1 MTGPGRGGPDA
12 DRDWSSALDRLE
24 ADVERIAE
32 ALAAGLEPRCD
43 DWEVPRLATP
53 LPAPLRQRASAI
65 LGRQRSLLTAVT
77 AAADRSARHHQLA
90 ARLDSGSRDA
100 SASVYL
106 DVRA

>member
-12 DRDWSSALDRLE
+12 HRDWSSALDRLE

-32 ALAAGLEPRCD
+32 ALAAGREPRCD
-43 DWEVPRLATP
+43 GWEAPRLGTP
-53 LPAPLRQRASAI
+53 LPVPLRERASAI
-65 LGRQRSLLTAVT
+65 LGRQRALLAAVT
-77 AAADRSARHHQLA
+77 AAADRSARHHRLA

-100 SASVYL
+100 SAPVYL